1 MRKRPCLWLLPALLA
16 ALLLGCGGEHHP
28 APSPS
33 AAPSYS
39 PTPSPAGS
47 AEPDDGREVVT
58 LYTSLR
64 EDVLTAIKEGFEE
77 KYPQYVLE
85 TYNAASD
92 TVIDKI
98 YAEAALEKLEPDV
111 IWVGDTGT
119 YEYFKRLDILRKYI
133 SRDAKDAVD
142 ESFRD
147 PDGYFT
153 AGRLA
158 TMGIAVNTSQVGLD
172 EAPKTWNELLDE
184 KWKEDLAIAD
194 PAISPTS
201 EYWTCALMCREEYG
215 TYYIRRLCR
224 NGCGLESGA
233 ASLLRKIQSGEY
245 ALGVCPDYLAQE
257 LMRESAPIA
266 FIYPEESVVVETPLS
281 LVKDSANPAGGRRL
295 YDYILSKEGQQLL
308 VDNGLVSVR
317 DDVEQSADLS
327 EIVEKAMVN
336 NDEKLAA
343 DSEKNLKAFDR
354 FWREE
359 ND

>member
-16 ALLLGCGGEHHP
+16 ALLLGCGGERGA

-33 AAPSYS
+33 
-39 PTPSPAGS
+39 PAQS
-47 AEPDDGREVVT
+47 AGPDDGREAVT

-64 EDVLTAIKEGFEE
+64 EDALTAIKEGFEE
-77 KYPQYVLE
+77 KYPQYALE
-85 TYNAASD
+85 CYNAASD

-98 YAEAALEKLEPDV
+98 YAEAALEALEPDV

-133 SRDAKDAVD
+133 SGDAKDAVD

-158 TMGIAVNTSQVGLD
+158 AVGIAVNTDRVDVGD
-172 EAPKTWNELLDE
+172 APRTWNELLGE
-184 KWKEDLAIAD
+184 KWEDDLAIAD
-194 PAISPTS
+194 PAVSPTA

-215 TYYIRRLCR
+215 AYYIRRLCR

-233 ASLLRKIQSGEY
+233 ASLLRKVQAGEY

-266 FIYPEESVVVETPLS
+266 FIYPEECVVVETPLG
-281 LVKDSANPAGGRRL
+281 LVKDSANPVGGRRL
-295 YDYILSKEGQQLL
+295 YDYILSREGQQLL
-308 VDNGLVSVR
+308 ADNGYVSVR

-343 DSEKNLKAFDR
+343 DSEANLDAFDR
-354 FWREE
+354 IWREE
-359 ND
+359 SK